1 MRTAIKVAARV
12 LVGSGAL
19 LLVLGVIIW
28 TGKADAL
35 IGVHIVVGSV
45 LILTLWTI
53 AAIAARSGVPMRTVT
68 LAAAWGVLVV
78 VLGLTQEE
86 LVPGAWHWTI
96 QVFHLVI
103 SMGAIVWGRR
113 LLRLMGRAHFVGESS
128 SGPRS
133 PVVSSVPQ

>member
-1 MRTAIKVAARV
+1 MRTAIKAAARV

-53 AAIAARSGVPMRTVT
+53 AAIAARSGVSSRVVA

-86 LVPGAWHWTI
+86 LVPGTWHWTI

-103 SMGAIVWGRR
+103 SMGAIAWGRR
-113 LLRLMGRAHFVGESS
+113 LLQLIGRAHSVGEPS

-133 PVVSSVPQ
+133 PVVSSVPS